1 MVNFGENAK
10 IKKAGNLNS
19 GCSYLIKTVIS
30 LIKWTCAIIKTI
42 MYHLF
47 SRLRSLVTRY
57 PVAQV
62 GSMYVV
68 VKLKEDY

>member
-1 MVNFGENAK
+1 MIAFASANNLQIIPFFGSPTLADV
-10 IKKAGNLNS
+10 KAVS
-19 GCSYLIKTVIS
+19 C
-30 LIKWTCAIIKTI
+30 IKTI

-47 SRLRSLVTRY
+47 SRLRSLVTHY